1 MPAYALIEASSVP
14 LAQGRGTRCSARN
27 QFNGTVA
34 RITEGAVNDE
44 VVVDVGHGCSVVAV
58 ITQAGTAALELEEG
72 GPAVVLFN
80 ASSVIIGV
88 SM

>member
-1 MPAYALIEASSVP
+1 MPAYALIKASSMI
-14 LAQGRGTRCSARN
+14 LAQGQGTRCSARN

-44 VVVDVGHGCSVVAV
+44 VVVDVGHGC
-58 ITQAGTAALELEEG
+58 ITRAGTAALELEEG